1 MFRIQA
7 EINGIETDFLFKNS
21 ENRSNKLN
29 EHKWTGVSAHFPS
42 EKISLREINGSLN
55 FASLKTSQLITT
67 NHEILFERFKESLSK
82 YQESI
87 SAGYEPET
95 ENERENHEP
104 TPYDPEKIKVRRD
117 TFSIYQVFD
126 MMDEK
131 NGDIDLNP
139 EFQRNFVWD
148 NARKSLLIESIL
160 LGIPIP
166 VLYFAENKKGEYH
179 VVDGMQRLTTIKQYL
194 NNDFSLKNLEY
205 LKECEGKFYKIQEN
219 IKDEKI
225 LNRKYARRIEQAQLN
240 INIIESSSPSKVK
253 YDIFKRLNTGGR
265 PLNNQEIRNCLAL
278 PPVRSFLKEM
288 ASSKEFKD
296 ATGDSIAD
304 IRMDAQEMALR
315 FCGFYLE
322 RKKKNELA
330 YLGEMNPFLDDTLEK
345 INELSALQLKAI
357 GQEFKASMRTCYHLF
372 GKFCF
377 RKCLSEHL
385 LPDAKK
391 QLINKSLFITWSI
404 EVLNFKNS
412 LTHNNIIF
420 GEFAKILAKEFDKK
434 NDYYNA
440 ITLNTSSI
448 KNLDLA
454 FAFAREILNKRVKN
468 DQQNKN

>member
-1 MFRIQA
+1 MIKIQA
-7 EINGIETDFLFKNS
+7 EVDGVENDFIFSVPETRTINIDKYEWIGLS
-21 ENRSNKLN
+21 ER
-29 EHKWTGVSAHFPS
+29 FPS
-42 EKISLREINGSLN
+42 EQIYFLEKGGELDFTTIGTTLKIN
-55 FASLKTSQLITT
+55 TS
-67 NHEILFERFKESLSK
+67 HEILYERFKESLNK
-82 YQESI
+82 FRESI
-87 SAGYEPET
+87 RAGYEPED
-95 ENERENHEP
+95 EEGKNSFEP

-117 TFSIYQVFD
+117 TFSVYQVFD
-126 MMDEK
+126 MMHKE

-179 VVDGMQRLTTIKQYL
+179 VVDGMQRLTTIKQFL
-194 NNDFSLKNLEY
+194 NNEFALKNLEY
-205 LKECEGKFYKIQEN
+205 LHECEGMFYK
-219 IKDEKI
+219 KDGKVKDSKV
-225 LNRKYARRIEQAQLN
+225 LNRKYSRRIEQAQLN
-240 INIIESSSPSKVK
+240 INIIESTSPSEVK

-278 PPVRSFLKEM
+278 QFVRNILRDM
-288 ASSKEFKD
+288 ASSAEFKN
-296 ATGDSIAD
+296 ATGESIGD

-322 RKKKNELA
+322 KVDGIIS
-330 YLGEMNPFLDDTLEK
+330 YPGEMNPFLDQTLDK
-345 INELSALQLKAI
+345 LNEMQPSRLKSIAE
-357 GQEFKASMRTCYHLF
+357 EFKFSMKTCFYLF
-372 GKFCF
+372 GKYCF

-385 LPDAKK
+385 IADSKK
-391 QLINKSLFITWSI
+391 QLINKSLFITWAI

-412 LTHNNIIF
+412 NIKKKVKE

-434 NDYYNA
+434 GEYYNA

-454 FAFAREILNKRVKN
+454 FSYAKQILKKQIKN
-468 DQQNKN
+468 D